1 MSGID
6 LQEDDLGDFCP
17 KLAKALNIKLDKL
30 MPIRSTMPPSTTKL
44 EEQPFSL
51 KKKKTFQYCNVRQSM
66 RRFVTSKTDHFDSE
80 GMI

>member
-6 LQEDDLGDFCP
+6 LQEDDLVDFCP

-51 KKKKTFQYCNVRQSM
+51 KK
-66 RRFVTSKTDHFDSE
+66 
-80 GMI
+80 